1 MSEKLS
7 RSGYLS
13 EEELKDSPGVPSEAR
28 RRAGPVAVIE
38 CTQDIPCN
46 PCESSCKVGA
56 ISVGED
62 ITNLPRLDE
71 QKCVGCQT
79 CVYICPGQAIFV
91 VDENLEDERAR
102 VTIPYEFLP
111 LPEKGDAVI
120 ALDRSGKELGEALVT
135 SVRKTEKMDETS
147 MVTIEVPRKWSMR
160 TRGLKPKS
168 TPKQ

>member
-1 MSEKLS
+1 MTQGLS

-28 RRAGPVAVIE
+28 RHKGPVAVIE

-46 PCESSCKVGA
+46 PCEASCKAGA

-62 ITNLPRLDE
+62 ITNLPHLDE
-71 QKCVGCQT
+71 EKCVGCQT
-79 CVYICPGQAIFV
+79 CVFMCPGQAIFM
-91 VDENLEDERAR
+91 VDESLENGKAR

-111 LPEKGDAVI
+111 LPGKGKTVI

-135 SVRKTEKMDETS
+135 GVRKTEKMDETS
-147 MVTIEVPRKWSMR
+147 LVTMEVPREWSMR
-160 TRGLKPKS
+160 TRGLKPK
-168 TPKQ
+168 Q

>member
-1 MSEKLS
+1 MSEELS

-46 PCESSCKVGA
+46 PCEASCKVEA
-56 ISVGED
+56 ISVGKD
-62 ITNLPRLDE
+62 ITNLPQLDE

-79 CVYICPGQAIFV
+79 CVFICPGQAIFV
-91 VDENLEDERAR
+91 VDESLENGKAR

-111 LPEKGDAVI
+111 LPEKGDTVI
-120 ALDRSGKELGEALVT
+120 ALDRSGKELGEAQVT
-135 SVRKTEKMDETS
+135 GVRKTEKMDETS
-147 MVTIEVPRKWSMR
+147 IVTIEVPGEWSMKA
-160 TRGLKPKS
+160 RGVKR
-168 TPKQ
+168 KQ